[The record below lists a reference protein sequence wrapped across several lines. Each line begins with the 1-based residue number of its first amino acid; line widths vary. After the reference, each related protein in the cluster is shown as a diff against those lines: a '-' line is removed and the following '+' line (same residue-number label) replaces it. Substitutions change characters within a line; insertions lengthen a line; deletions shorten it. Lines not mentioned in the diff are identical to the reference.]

1 MIKETAYAKVNLSLD
16 VTGLRPN
23 GYHDVKMVMQTV
35 GICDE
40 LSFEQ
45 AENGIFL
52 TTNSDRLNE
61 ESQGGMDNI
70 IVKAARAIFDYAG
83 KEYGVKI
90 TLDKHIPIAAGMAG
104 GSTDAAA
111 TLRGLNRLFDLGL
124 SMDTL
129 REIAVTIGAD
139 VPFCVEGGSML
150 SEGIGEILTPLTPA
164 KDLNLLIC
172 KPDIFVSTKEVY
184 TRFDALTDI
193 DHPDVDGM
201 VDALNTKDYDKIPGL
216 LGNVLELVTA
226 NLYPVISDI
235 EKAMIDNGAINSIM
249 SGSGPTV
256 FGIFK
261 DSASCQKAEAAL
273 KEIYPDYFVS
283 TTHTL

>member
-40 LSFEQ
+40 LSFEK

-235 EKAMIDNGAINSIM
+235 EKVMIDNGAVNSIM

-283 TTHTL
+283 TALTL

>member
-40 LSFEQ
+40 LSFEK

-70 IVKAARAIFDYAG
+70 IVKAARAIFDYVG

-235 EKAMIDNGAINSIM
+235 EKAMIDNGAVNSIM

-283 TTHTL
+283 TTLTL